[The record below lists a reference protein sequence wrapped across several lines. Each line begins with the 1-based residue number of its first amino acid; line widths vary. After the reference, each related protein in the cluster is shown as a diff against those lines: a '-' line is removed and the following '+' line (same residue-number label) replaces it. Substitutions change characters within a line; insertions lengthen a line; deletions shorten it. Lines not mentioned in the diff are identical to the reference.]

1 MNSCRYFFLISLNI
15 WAMMQI
21 LQEKYTFDIWAI
33 LPILKTLQEKSTF
46 NFWANIEEG
55 IYFEYLSNVA
65 NVANIAGETV
75 REMQPKY
82 PLTLPT
88 NSWFSLWPE
97 KNCDYFI
104 HADNSN
110 SEIYI

>member
-1 MNSCRYFFLISLNI
+1 MRCT
-15 WAMMQI
+15 I
-21 LQEKYTFDIWAI
+21 L
-33 LPILKTLQEKSTF
+33 LKAEEIF
-46 NFWANIEEG
+46 VFRVDIEEG

-88 NSWFSLWPE
+88 NS
-97 KNCDYFI
+97 
-104 HADNSN
+104 
-110 SEIYI
+110 